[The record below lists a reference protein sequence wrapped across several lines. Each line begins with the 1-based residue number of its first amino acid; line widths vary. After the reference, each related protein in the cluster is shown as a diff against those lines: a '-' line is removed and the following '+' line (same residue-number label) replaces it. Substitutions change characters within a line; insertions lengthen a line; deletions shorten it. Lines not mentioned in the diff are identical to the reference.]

1 MAGVSKCAW
10 STNSDVSGGADI
22 AALLARLS
30 RQETGRLTGALAR
43 KLGAGSLSFAEDC
56 VQEAFLAALQTW
68 PQRGLPDNP
77 VAWLLTSAHNKG
89 VDRLRRHAMQGALEP
104 RVSDWMQALHRTPAD
119 MLVGDEEL
127 QLISMCSDPRLE
139 DDARQVLALKC
150 VCGFSVEEIAR
161 AFLAKPSAIAQRLVR
176 AKARLKEGLVLEVP
190 ASGAVADRMPSMLR
204 TIYLLFNEGYA
215 ASGGEQLVRAEFCE
229 EAIRLCRILLS
240 HAQTSTSEVHALCA
254 LMLFQHARRE
264 SRVSP
269 DGIAVPLEVQDRKVW
284 DRAMIAE
291 GFRQMTLAMTGDR
304 LTSYHLEAGIASVH
318 AAAPDFGATDWA
330 QLGRYYDALL
340 EVAPSPVVEI
350 NRAIAVAMHQGPEAG
365 LQLLEPLR
373 AQTIVQNYLPFH
385 LALGDLELRRGQ
397 RENARAAFT
406 AALGLAMSEQERK
419 LIAGKLQQAADA

>member
-1 MAGVSKCAW
+1 VS
-10 STNSDVSGGADI
+10 DGADI
-22 AALLARLS
+22 AALLSRLS

-43 KLGAGSLSFAEDC
+43 KLGTGSLSFAEDC

-68 PQRGLPDNP
+68 PQRGVPDNP
-77 VAWLLTSAHNKG
+77 IAWLLTSAHNKG

-104 RVSDWMQALHRTPAD
+104 RVSDWMQALHRMPAD

-127 QLISMCSDPRLE
+127 QLISMCCDPRLE

-161 AFLAKPSAIAQRLVR
+161 AFLAKPSAIAQRFVR

-204 TIYLLFNEGYA
+204 TIYLLFNEGYT
-215 ASGGEQLVRAEFCE
+215 ASGGERLVRGELCD
-229 EAIRLCRILLS
+229 EAIRLCRILLT
-240 HAQTSTSEVHALCA
+240 HAQTTVPEAHALCA

-264 SRVSP
+264 ARVSE
-269 DGIAVPLEVQDRKVW
+269 DGIALPLEVQDRAIW
-284 DRAMIAE
+284 DKAMIAE
-291 GFRQMTLAMTGDR
+291 GFHQLTLAMSGDR
-304 LTSYHLEAGIASVH
+304 LTSFHLEAGIASVH
-318 AAAPDFGATDWA
+318 AAASDFGATDWA
-330 QLGRYYDALL
+330 LLGQYYDALV

-350 NRAIAVAMHQGPEAG
+350 NRAIAVAMHQGPEDG
-365 LQLLEPLR
+365 LRLLEPLR
-373 AQTIVQNYLPFH
+373 AQMIVQNYLPFH

-397 RENARAAFT
+397 RELARAAFT

-419 LIAGKLQQAADA
+419 LIAGKLQHAADA